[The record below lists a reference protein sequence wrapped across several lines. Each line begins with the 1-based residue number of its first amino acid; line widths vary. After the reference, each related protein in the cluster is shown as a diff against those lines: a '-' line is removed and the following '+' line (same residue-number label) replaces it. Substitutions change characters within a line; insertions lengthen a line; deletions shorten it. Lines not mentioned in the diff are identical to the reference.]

1 MTTDGIEEP
10 VATEV
15 PLILAKLGQPRIR
28 DADNFV
34 GSFEQPA
41 VATEDVPPVAGLVL
55 PAPFARPGTVAKA
68 EVIERLCSL
77 RSPFVSV
84 VAPAGYG
91 KTTLLARWAEADE
104 RAFAWV
110 ALDGRDG
117 DAVVFLRYIAAAVHG
132 VAPVSPEVFRA
143 LSGPGGSS
151 WPQRVSRLGSALA
164 GVKRPLVLVLD
175 DLHAVSNRSCLDA
188 LAALVE
194 YVPAGSQIAVA
205 SREEPDLPLPRW
217 RAQGRVQEVG
227 VADLRLD
234 EREAGLLLNAAGVQ
248 LGATE
253 LSELSERT
261 EGWAAGLYLAAL
273 SLQAGAPMPPDVV
286 SFAGDDRFV
295 SDYFRAE
302 LLARLPPLEAGFLKY
317 TSVLERMS
325 GGLCDSVLRTTRS
338 ADTLDT
344 LERKNCFVVPLDRRG
359 EWYRYHHLFGHLL
372 RHELERTEPDLVP
385 ALNGRAMA
393 WCIANDQ
400 TEAATVYGHAA
411 GETDTVAGL
420 LDTLALP
427 VYFDGRMETVE
438 EWLGW
443 FSDEELRR
451 YPALAVYG
459 AWLRVLTGR
468 PAEAERWLALA
479 DGATST
485 IPLSDGSAT
494 IEPWVATLRA
504 HMMPNGV
511 EEALADADLALDQI
525 SPESGWIPVAL
536 LIRGVA
542 HALLGQTDRATD
554 DLTAAIEVGLITG
567 AVEDV
572 YVAHAELALL
582 AAKQG
587 AWAEASRHAQSAQA
601 VVEEAGLGEYASS
614 AIAHVATARVAV
626 HEARPADARA
636 AITRAHRLRPL
647 LDHGIPWLTIQV
659 GLELTRAHL
668 ALADAAAARTI
679 LSETKQV
686 LELRPD
692 VGMLVEDAREL
703 DDCVAASAGS
713 AGAWAMSLTA
723 AELRL
728 LPYLATHLTFPEIG
742 SRLFISR
749 NTVKTQAVSL
759 YRKLSASSRSRAID
773 RAIEVGLLDSSLYP
787 PRASLVRQCDDAPA
801 AKGRA

>member
-1 MTTDGIEEP
+1 MLAIASGVQMGREELP
-10 VATEV
+10 FDLVG
-15 PLILAKLGQPRIR
+15 AKL
-28 DADNFV
+28 A
-34 GSFEQPA
+34 
-41 VATEDVPPVAGLVL
+41 
-55 PAPFARPGTVAKA
+55 APFARPGTVAKA
-68 EVIERLCSL
+68 DVIARLCASRL
-77 RSPFVSV
+77 PFVSV
-84 VAPAGYG
+84 VGPAGYG

-117 DAVVFLRYIAAAVHG
+117 DALVFLRYIAAAVHG
-132 VAPVSPEVFRA
+132 VEPVAPEVFEA
-143 LSGPGGSS
+143 LSGPGGAS
-151 WPQRVSRLGSALA
+151 WPKRVPRVGSALA
-164 GVKRPLVLVLD
+164 GIERPLVLVLD
-175 DLHAVSNRSCLDA
+175 DLHAIANRSCLDV
-188 LAALVE
+188 LAELVE

-205 SREEPDLPLPRW
+205 SREEPGLPLPRW
-217 RAQGRVQEVG
+217 RAHGLVHEVG

-234 EREAGLLLNAAGVQ
+234 EREAGVLLDAAGV
-248 LGATE
+248 E
-253 LSELSERT
+253 LDASEVSELTKRT
-261 EGWAAGLYLAAL
+261 EGWPAGLYLAAL
-273 SLQAGAPMPPDVV
+273 SLQAGSPSSASAVG
-286 SFAGDDRFV
+286 FAGDDRFV

-302 LLARLPPLEAGFLKY
+302 LLGRLPPLEAGFLKY

-325 GGLCDSVLRTTRS
+325 GGLCDSVLQTTRS

-344 LERKNCFVVPLDRRG
+344 LERRNCFVVPLDRRG

-372 RHELERTEPDLVP
+372 RSELKRTEPDLVP
-385 ALNGRAMA
+385 ALNSRAMA
-393 WCIANDQ
+393 WCIAHDH
-400 TEAATVYGHAA
+400 TEAAAVYGHAA

-427 VYFDGRMETVE
+427 LYYDGRMETLE

-443 FSDEELRR
+443 FNDEELTR
-451 YPALAVYG
+451 YPALAVYR

-494 IEPWVATLRA
+494 IEPWVATLA
-504 HMMPNGV
+504 ACMMKDGV
-511 EEALADADLALDQI
+511 EQALADANRALRQFPPD
-525 SPESGWIPVAL
+525 SGWRPATLVT
-536 LIRGVA
+536 RGII
-542 HALLGQTDRATD
+542 HALLGHTDPATD
-554 DLTAAIEVGLITG
+554 DLTAAAEAGLITG
-567 AVEDV
+567 AAEDV
-572 YVAHAELALL
+572 YVAYAQLALL

-587 AWAEASRHAQSAQA
+587 AWTEARQHAQAAQA
-601 VVEEAGLGEYASS
+601 LVEEAGLSDYASS
-614 AIAHVATARVAV
+614 AIAHVATARIAV
-626 HEARPADARA
+626 HEARPEDARA

-647 LDHGIPWLTIQV
+647 LDHGLPWLTIQV

-679 LSETKQV
+679 LTETEQV
-686 LELRPD
+686 LELRPHM
-692 VGMLVEDAREL
+692 GTLVKDAHEL
-703 DDCVAASAGS
+703 HDRVAASTGS

-749 NTVKTQAVSL
+749 TTVKTEATSL
-759 YRKLSASSRSRAID
+759 YRKLSASSRSQAIE

-787 PRASLVRQCDDAPA
+787 PRANLLA
-801 AKGRA
+801 AR